1 MALFG
6 INTSSKPDYLVVGL
20 GNPGDKYARTR
31 HNVGFCAVKYIA
43 DSLGVRLDRLKH
55 FALVARCVIS
65 DKSVL
70 LMQPQ
75 TYMNDS
81 GRAVKDAASFY
92 GIPAERIIV
101 IFDDVSLPVGRHRFR
116 KSGSAG
122 GHNGIKSIILHLG
135 TQDFP
140 RLKIGVGEKPYPDM
154 DLADHVLGK
163 FPDEDFAVISA
174 DFDIMLDAVKY
185 IIADEYDKAANTYNK

>member
-6 INTSSKPDYLVVGL
+6 LNKASGPAWLIVGL
-20 GNPGDKYARTR
+20 GNPGDKYVRTR
-31 HNVGFCAVKYIA
+31 HNIGFCAVQHIA
-43 DSLGVRLDRLKH
+43 DACGVRLNRLKH
-55 FALVARCVIS
+55 FALTARAEIS
-65 DKSVL
+65 GQAVL

-81 GRAVKDAASFY
+81 GRAVADAAKFY

-122 GHNGIKSIILHLG
+122 GHNGIKSIIACLG

-154 DLADHVLGK
+154 DLADHVLGR
-163 FPDEDFAVISA
+163 FSDEDFNTISA
-174 DFDIMLDAVKY
+174 DFDIIPDTLKY
-185 IIADEYDKAANTYNK
+185 IIAGEYEKAANTYNK